1 MTHADRIDELLK
13 QGGSFCDDCVSVKAH
28 IYPRQTVNLNCR
40 RLETRG
46 RIVRSASHKCDR
58 CGDTKIVNTAKIQF
72 HVKDDL
78 AAPKVPTTKPQI
90 DEKYKWPWE
99 GAVQSLLCQ
108 HLLKVGWVIA
118 STSDTKSKAAGVDV
132 VAIRNG
138 QTLWVTVK
146 GFPRGTD
153 KTNPSTQAR
162 HWFSHAM
169 FDLVLYRSANP
180 AIELAA
186 AFPAGF
192 KTYSS
197 LAKRVGWLRTHM
209 PASIYW
215 VAENGEVTCEG
226 S

>member
-1 MTHADRIDELLK
+1 MTHADRIYELLR
-13 QGGSFCDDCVSVKAH
+13 QGGSLCDDCVSVRTS
-28 IYPRQTVNLNCR
+28 IVPRQTVNINCR
-40 RLETRG
+40 RLEARG
-46 RIVRSASHKCDR
+46 RIVRTVSLICDR
-58 CGDTKIVNTAKIQF
+58 CGDIKIVNRAKLQDTLST
-72 HVKDDL
+72 VST
-78 AAPKVPTTKPQI
+78 APKMLIPHPQL

-132 VAIRNG
+132 VANRDG
-138 QTLWVTVK
+138 QILWVTIK

-169 FDLVLYRSANP
+169 FDLVLYRSAQP
-180 AIELAA
+180 TFELAA

-192 KTYSS
+192 KTYSN
-197 LAKRVGWLRTHM
+197 LAKRVAWLRTHM
-209 PASIYW
+209 PASIFW
-215 VAENGEVTCEG
+215 VAEDGVVTFED